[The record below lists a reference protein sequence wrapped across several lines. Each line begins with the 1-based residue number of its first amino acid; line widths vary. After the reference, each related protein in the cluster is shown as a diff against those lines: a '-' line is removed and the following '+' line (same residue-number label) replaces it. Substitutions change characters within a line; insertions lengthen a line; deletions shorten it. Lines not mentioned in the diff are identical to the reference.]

1 MRKLRTALALFLVM
15 SCIHSTIVPA
25 ENISGEAVT
34 FVETEA
40 VNQEADLQGDLQE
53 DLQEDTEKLDSQ
65 DEYFYE
71 EQEVSGILLSVKADP
86 GVFPKDAKLRVKV
99 VNKVEEQKKV
109 ETAVEKIAEGNLKD
123 SIILDISILDKD
135 GVEIQPD
142 TSKGEVMVNFS
153 QIPFWDQDGE
163 DNISIFHLDELGAE
177 AEKIEDISLNEEE
190 KSVEIRATHFS
201 LFIISAT
208 YAGYSTNNFGL
219 YAGEEGNIEAM
230 FRYRNAFS
238 GDPEFPILSV
248 RSENPDIVQ
257 VGKNA
262 KNEFVFKALKEGKA
276 RIYASKEIENRIVE
290 EKVEVLVQKALTKG
304 KIGENIEFEIT
315 GSGNDLTLSF
325 KGYGTIDAF
334 YSRLWEPYKD
344 KISTVIIG
352 EGIERFG
359 GEDGWTFYYMKNIRH
374 VQLPSTLQEIPKF
387 AFYFCDE
394 LGDVNIPPSVKKIG
408 ERAFLKHGD
417 RKNTIYNHS
426 KVFIEDEDYNK
437 YITTVVQDPNLQ
449 STEEVAQIRDFKIYT
464 IPEIEKCFFE
474 LETSGDELDGDYYLY
489 ITEEPREITVDDF
502 ADKNYTDKIFNKD
515 LSLNLRKVD
524 IRDSKDGNIKKRY
537 FYTSGFAYNSLNGK
551 IKPGHTYYC
560 GIINRNNKKYIPWE
574 SMAVYQKKIQVGEA
588 NILPHEDGGF
598 RWSAKKEGD
607 TNVVRIQGNGRL
619 KGIKQNGDLYAHT
632 KMSFCLNDVHLELQG
647 NITALDPHS
656 LEGFRDFTGDLRL
669 PDSIEE
675 IGERVFAD
683 KSLFRRLIFPS
694 RLKVI
699 GKKAFQYFGFW
710 EDITLPEG
718 LKSIGEEAFVNRS
731 DKENI
736 IIPSSVQYIGNSA
749 FFRPD
754 DAWHGTKNTITNYS
768 SIRLTER
775 YINPYYTDVIWKNS
789 SNNPSSS
796 TGGNVGANT
805 SGSSGRTEAT
815 VGLGGTG
822 GSSSSGGSG
831 GSSSSGGSG
840 GSSSSGASGGKVII
854 SGGKPKVLGVDR
866 EVPSIVNWQRN
877 AKGWWILYADGT
889 YPKAQWLWLNHSW
902 YYFNQDG
909 YMLIGWQFINNSWYY
924 FEENE
929 GSEQGKMCIGW
940 KQIKKDWYYF
950 TEEDAANIGKMC
962 TAWKEIRN
970 KWYFFNPVEGKDN
983 GKMLSNTMVD
993 GYTLAMDGA
1002 WKTEVQRAV

>member
-208 YAGYSTNNFGL
+208 SGYDTNNFGL
-219 YAGEEGNIEAM
+219 YAGEEGNIEEM
-230 FRYRNAFS
+230 FRDAFS
-238 GDPEFPILSV
+238 GDPKIPILSV
-248 RSENPDIVQ
+248 RSENPDIVE

-276 RIYASKEIENRIVE
+276 RIYASKEIEDRTV
-290 EKVEVLVQKALTKG
+290 KRQVEVLVQKALTKG

-359 GEDGWTFYYMKNIRH
+359 GEEGWTFYYMKNIRH

-437 YITTVVQDPNLQ
+437 YVTTVVQDPNLQ
-449 STEEVAQIRDFKIYT
+449 STEGIAQIRDFKIYT

-474 LETSGDELDGDYYLY
+474 LETSGDGLDGRYYLY
-489 ITEEPREITVDDF
+489 ITEEPREITVEDF
-502 ADKNYTDKIFNKD
+502 ADKNYPGKILNEN
-515 LSLNLRKVD
+515 LSLREMD
-524 IRDSKDGNIKKRY
+524 IRDTKDGNIKKRY
-537 FYTSGFAYNSLNGK
+537 FYTGGFAYNSLNGK

-560 GIINRNNKKYIPWE
+560 GILNQIYKKTNPRE
-574 SMAVYQKKIQVGEA
+574 SRALYQKKIQVGEA

-656 LEGFRDFTGDLRL
+656 LEGFRHFTGDLRL

-675 IGERVFAD
+675 IGEGVFAE
-683 KSLFRRLIFPS
+683 KSLSNGRLIFPS
-694 RLKVI
+694 RLKAI
-699 GKKAFQYFGFW
+699 GKKVFQYFGFW
-710 EDITLPEG
+710 GDITLPEG
-718 LKSIGEEAFVNRS
+718 LKSIGEEAFVYRS

-749 FFRPD
+749 FFRSD
-754 DAWHGTKNTITNYS
+754 DDWHGTKNTITNYS
-768 SIRLTER
+768 PVRLTER
-775 YINPYYTDVIWKNS
+775 YINPYFTDVIWKNS
-789 SNNPSSS
+789 SNDPSPS

-805 SGSSGRTEAT
+805 SGSSGRIGAT

-831 GSSSSGGSG
+831 GSN
-840 GSSSSGASGGKVII
+840 SSGASGGKVII
-854 SGGKPKVLGVDR
+854 SGGTPKVLGVDR
-866 EVPSIVNWQRN
+866 EAPSIVNWQRN

-940 KQIKKDWYYF
+940 KQIKEDWYYF
-950 TEEDAANIGKMC
+950 TEEDSANIGKMC

-983 GKMLSNTMVD
+983 GKMLSNTTVD
-993 GYTLAMDGA
+993 GYTLAVDGA

>member
-1 MRKLRTALALFLVM
+1 M
-15 SCIHSTIVPA
+15 
-25 ENISGEAVT
+25 
-34 FVETEA
+34 
-40 VNQEADLQGDLQE
+40 
-53 DLQEDTEKLDSQ
+53 
-65 DEYFYE
+65 
-71 EQEVSGILLSVKADP
+71 
-86 GVFPKDAKLRVKV
+86 
-99 VNKVEEQKKV
+99 
-109 ETAVEKIAEGNLKD
+109 
-123 SIILDISILDKD
+123 
-135 GVEIQPD
+135 
-142 TSKGEVMVNFS
+142 
-153 QIPFWDQDGE
+153 
-163 DNISIFHLDELGAE
+163 
-177 AEKIEDISLNEEE
+177 
-190 KSVEIRATHFS
+190 
-201 LFIISAT
+201 
-208 YAGYSTNNFGL
+208 
-219 YAGEEGNIEAM
+219 
-230 FRYRNAFS
+230 
-238 GDPEFPILSV
+238 
-248 RSENPDIVQ
+248 
-257 VGKNA
+257 
-262 KNEFVFKALKEGKA
+262 
-276 RIYASKEIENRIVE
+276 E

-325 KGYGTIDAF
+325 KGYGAIDVF
-334 YSRLWEPYKD
+334 YSRLWEAYKD

-359 GEDGWTFYYMKNIRH
+359 GKDGWTFYDMKNIRH
-374 VQLPSTLQEIPKF
+374 VQLPSTLQEIPKRAF
-387 AFYFCDE
+387 AFCDE

-408 ERAFLKHGD
+408 ERAFWKHGD

-426 KVFIEDEDYNK
+426 KVFIGDEDYNK
-437 YITTVVQDPNLQ
+437 YITNVVQDPNLQ
-449 STEEVAQIRDFKIYT
+449 RTEETAQIRDFKIYT

-474 LETSGDELDGDYYLY
+474 LETSGDELDGEYYLY
-489 ITEEPREITVDDF
+489 ITEEPREITVEDF
-502 ADKNYTDKIFNKD
+502 VDKRYGGIIFNAD
-515 LSLNLRKVD
+515 LSLRKVD

-537 FYTSGFAYNSLNGK
+537 FYTDGFAYNSLNGK

-560 GIINRNNKKYIPWE
+560 GILNQNYKKNIPWK
-574 SMAVYQKKIQVGEA
+574 SMAVNQKKIQVGEA

-656 LEGFRDFTGDLRL
+656 LEGFRHFTGDLRL

-675 IGERVFAD
+675 IGEEVFAE
-683 KSLFRRLIFPS
+683 KSLSNGRLIFPS
-694 RLKVI
+694 RLKAI
-699 GKKAFQYFGFW
+699 GKKVFQYFGFW
-710 EDITLPEG
+710 GDITLPEG

-731 DKENI
+731 DHENI

-775 YINPYYTDVIWKNS
+775 YINPYFTDVIWKNS
-789 SNNPSSS
+789 SNDPSSS

-805 SGSSGRTEAT
+805 SGSSGRTGAT

-831 GSSSSGGSG
+831 GSSSSG
-840 GSSSSGASGGKVII
+840 ASGGGVII

-940 KQIKKDWYYF
+940 KQIKEDWYYF
-950 TEEDAANIGKMC
+950 TEEDSANIGKMC

-993 GYTLAMDGA
+993 GYTLAVDGA

>member
-359 GEDGWTFYYMKNIRH
+359 GGRWLDILLYE
-374 VQLPSTLQEIPKF
+374 
-387 AFYFCDE
+387 
-394 LGDVNIPPSVKKIG
+394 
-408 ERAFLKHGD
+408 
-417 RKNTIYNHS
+417 
-426 KVFIEDEDYNK
+426 K
-437 YITTVVQDPNLQ
+437 Y
-449 STEEVAQIRDFKIYT
+449 
-464 IPEIEKCFFE
+464 
-474 LETSGDELDGDYYLY
+474 
-489 ITEEPREITVDDF
+489 
-502 ADKNYTDKIFNKD
+502 
-515 LSLNLRKVD
+515 
-524 IRDSKDGNIKKRY
+524 
-537 FYTSGFAYNSLNGK
+537 
-551 IKPGHTYYC
+551 
-560 GIINRNNKKYIPWE
+560 
-574 SMAVYQKKIQVGEA
+574 
-588 NILPHEDGGF
+588 
-598 RWSAKKEGD
+598 
-607 TNVVRIQGNGRL
+607 
-619 KGIKQNGDLYAHT
+619 
-632 KMSFCLNDVHLELQG
+632 
-647 NITALDPHS
+647 
-656 LEGFRDFTGDLRL
+656 
-669 PDSIEE
+669 
-675 IGERVFAD
+675 
-683 KSLFRRLIFPS
+683 
-694 RLKVI
+694 
-699 GKKAFQYFGFW
+699 
-710 EDITLPEG
+710 
-718 LKSIGEEAFVNRS
+718 
-731 DKENI
+731 
-736 IIPSSVQYIGNSA
+736 
-749 FFRPD
+749 
-754 DAWHGTKNTITNYS
+754 
-768 SIRLTER
+768 
-775 YINPYYTDVIWKNS
+775 
-789 SNNPSSS
+789 
-796 TGGNVGANT
+796 
-805 SGSSGRTEAT
+805 
-815 VGLGGTG
+815 
-822 GSSSSGGSG
+822 
-831 GSSSSGGSG
+831 
-840 GSSSSGASGGKVII
+840 
-854 SGGKPKVLGVDR
+854 
-866 EVPSIVNWQRN
+866 
-877 AKGWWILYADGT
+877 
-889 YPKAQWLWLNHSW
+889 
-902 YYFNQDG
+902 
-909 YMLIGWQFINNSWYY
+909 
-924 FEENE
+924 
-929 GSEQGKMCIGW
+929 
-940 KQIKKDWYYF
+940 
-950 TEEDAANIGKMC
+950 
-962 TAWKEIRN
+962 
-970 KWYFFNPVEGKDN
+970 
-983 GKMLSNTMVD
+983 
-993 GYTLAMDGA
+993 
-1002 WKTEVQRAV
+1002 

>member
-25 ENISGEAVT
+25 ENFFGEAVT

-40 VNQEADLQGDLQE
+40 VNQEADVQE

-123 SIILDISILDKD
+123 SIILDISILDKE

-153 QIPFWDQDGE
+153 QIPFWAQDGE

-208 YAGYSTNNFGL
+208 HAGYRTNNFGL
-219 YAGEEGNIEAM
+219 YAGEEGNIVAM
-230 FRYRNAFS
+230 FRNAFS
-238 GDPEFPILSV
+238 RNPEIPILSV
-248 RSENPDIVQ
+248 RSENPDIVE

-262 KNEFVFKALKEGKA
+262 KNEFIFKALKEGKA
-276 RIYASKEIENRIVE
+276 RIHASKKIEDRIIVE
-290 EKVEVLVQKALTKG
+290 EIVEVLVQKALTKG

-315 GSGNDLTLSF
+315 GSGNNLTLSF
-325 KGYGTIDAF
+325 KGYGAMDVNH
-334 YSRLWEPYKD
+334 SRLWETYKD

-352 EGIERFG
+352 EGIETL
-359 GEDGWTFYYMKNIRH
+359 GEDGLSFYDMKNIRH
-374 VQLPSTLQEIPKF
+374 VQLPSTLQEIPKRAF
-387 AFYFCDE
+387 AFCDE

-408 ERAFLKHGD
+408 EDAFWKNGD

-426 KVFIEDEDYNK
+426 KVFIGDEDYNK
-437 YITTVVQDPNLQ
+437 YTTTVVQDPNLQ
-449 STEEVAQIRDFKIYT
+449 STEGIAQIRDFKIYT

-474 LETSGDELDGDYYLY
+474 LETSADELDGEYYLY
-489 ITEEPREITVDDF
+489 ITEEPREITVEDF
-502 ADKNYTDKIFNKD
+502 ADKNYTNKIFNKN
-515 LSLNLRKVD
+515 LSLNLREVD

-537 FYTSGFAYNSLNGK
+537 FYTGGFAYNSLNGK

-560 GIINRNNKKYIPWE
+560 GILNRTYRKNIPWE
-574 SMAVYQKKIQVGEA
+574 SRAVYQKKIQVGEA

-607 TNVVRIQGNGRL
+607 TNVVRIQGDGRL
-619 KGIKQNGDLYAHT
+619 KGIKQYGDLYAHT

-647 NITALDPHS
+647 NITALDPYS
-656 LEGFRDFTGDLRL
+656 LEGFRHFTGDLRL

-675 IGERVFAD
+675 IGEEVFAE
-683 KSLFRRLIFPS
+683 KSIAGNKRLIFPS
-694 RLKVI
+694 RLKAI
-699 GKKAFQYFGFW
+699 GKKAFKYCHFRG
-710 EDITLPEG
+710 DITLPEG
-718 LKSIGEEAFVNRS
+718 LKSIGEEAFVDRL
-731 DKENI
+731 DYENI
-736 IIPSSVQYIGNSA
+736 TIPSSVQYIGNSA
-749 FFRPD
+749 FFRLD

-768 SIRLTER
+768 PIRLTER
-775 YINPYYTDVIWKNS
+775 YINPYFTDVIWKNS
-789 SNNPSSS
+789 SNDPSSS

-805 SGSSGRTEAT
+805 SGSSGRTGAT
-815 VGLGGTG
+815 VGLGGNG
-822 GSSSSGGSG
+822 GSSNSGGLG
-831 GSSSSGGSG
+831 GSSNSGGSG

-854 SGGKPKVLGVDR
+854 SGGTPKVLGVDR
-866 EVPSIVNWQRN
+866 EAPSIVNWQRN

-889 YPKAQWLWLNHSW
+889 YPKAQWLWLNHCW

-940 KQIKKDWYYF
+940 KQIKEDWYYF

-993 GYTLAMDGA
+993 GYTLAVDGA
-1002 WKTEVQRAV
+1002 WKTEVQRAG

>member
-40 VNQEADLQGDLQE
+40 VNQEADLQE

-71 EQEVSGILLSVKADP
+71 EQEVSGILLSVKADL

-805 SGSSGRTEAT
+805 SGSSGRTGAT

>member
-25 ENISGEAVT
+25 ENFSGEAVT

-40 VNQEADLQGDLQE
+40 VNQEAELQE

-86 GVFPKDAKLRVKV
+86 GVFPRDAKLRVKV

-201 LFIISAT
+201 LFIISST
-208 YAGYSTNNFGL
+208 GAGYFTHNFGL
-219 YAGEEGNIEAM
+219 YAGEEGNIEEM
-230 FRYRNAFS
+230 FIDLFS
-238 GDPEFPILSV
+238 ENPKIPILSV
-248 RSENPDIVQ
+248 RSENPDIVE

-276 RIYASKEIENRIVE
+276 RIYASKEIEDRIVE
-290 EKVEVLVQKALTKG
+290 RQVEVLVQKALTKG

-352 EGIERFG
+352 EGIETFG

-426 KVFIEDEDYNK
+426 KVFIEDDDYNK
-437 YITTVVQDPNLQ
+437 YVTTVVQDPNLQ

-474 LETSGDELDGDYYLY
+474 LETSGDKLDGDYYLY
-489 ITEEPREITVDDF
+489 ITEEPREITVEDF

-515 LSLNLRKVD
+515 LSLNLWKVD

-560 GIINRNNKKYIPWE
+560 GILNRNNKKYIPWE

-632 KMSFCLNDVHLELQG
+632 KMSFCLKDVHLELQG

-675 IGERVFAD
+675 IGEGVFAD

-694 RLKVI
+694 RLKAI

-749 FFRPD
+749 FFRSEYS
-754 DAWHGTKNTITNYS
+754 WHGTKNTITNYS
-768 SIRLTER
+768 PVRLTER
-775 YINPYYTDVIWKNS
+775 YINPYFTDVIWKNS
-789 SNNPSSS
+789 SNDPSSS

-805 SGSSGRTEAT
+805 SGSSGRTGAT
-815 VGLGGTG
+815 VGLGGT
-822 GSSSSGGSG
+822 G

-866 EVPSIVNWQRN
+866 EAPSIVNWQRN

-940 KQIKKDWYYF
+940 KQIKEDWYYF

>member
-1 MRKLRTALALFLVM
+1 MWIGILRKGKISMRKLRTALALFLVM

-238 GDPEFPILSV
+238 GDPEFPVLSV

-632 KMSFCLNDVHLELQG
+632 KMSFCLNDVHLEL
-647 NITALDPHS
+647 
-656 LEGFRDFTGDLRL
+656 
-669 PDSIEE
+669 
-675 IGERVFAD
+675 
-683 KSLFRRLIFPS
+683 
-694 RLKVI
+694 
-699 GKKAFQYFGFW
+699 
-710 EDITLPEG
+710 
-718 LKSIGEEAFVNRS
+718 
-731 DKENI
+731 
-736 IIPSSVQYIGNSA
+736 
-749 FFRPD
+749 
-754 DAWHGTKNTITNYS
+754 
-768 SIRLTER
+768 
-775 YINPYYTDVIWKNS
+775 
-789 SNNPSSS
+789 
-796 TGGNVGANT
+796 
-805 SGSSGRTEAT
+805 
-815 VGLGGTG
+815 
-822 GSSSSGGSG
+822 
-831 GSSSSGGSG
+831 
-840 GSSSSGASGGKVII
+840 
-854 SGGKPKVLGVDR
+854 
-866 EVPSIVNWQRN
+866 
-877 AKGWWILYADGT
+877 
-889 YPKAQWLWLNHSW
+889 LN
-902 YYFNQDG
+902 
-909 YMLIGWQFINNSWYY
+909 
-924 FEENE
+924 
-929 GSEQGKMCIGW
+929 
-940 KQIKKDWYYF
+940 
-950 TEEDAANIGKMC
+950 
-962 TAWKEIRN
+962 
-970 KWYFFNPVEGKDN
+970 
-983 GKMLSNTMVD
+983 
-993 GYTLAMDGA
+993 
-1002 WKTEVQRAV
+1002 

>member
-25 ENISGEAVT
+25 ENFSGEAVT

-40 VNQEADLQGDLQE
+40 VNQDADLQG

-153 QIPFWDQDGE
+153 QIPFWNQDGE
-163 DNISIFHLDELGAE
+163 ENISIFHLDELGAE

-276 RIYASKEIENRIVE
+276 RIYASKEIEDRIVE

-352 EGIERFG
+352 EGIETFG

-474 LETSGDELDGDYYLY
+474 LETSGDKLDGDYYLY
-489 ITEEPREITVDDF
+489 ITEEPREITVEDF

-515 LSLNLRKVD
+515 LSLNLWKVD

-560 GIINRNNKKYIPWE
+560 GILNRNNKKYIPWE
-574 SMAVYQKKIQVGEA
+574 SRAVYQKKIQVGEA

-675 IGERVFAD
+675 IGEGVFAD

-694 RLKVI
+694 RLKAI

-749 FFRPD
+749 FFRSEYS
-754 DAWHGTKNTITNYS
+754 WHGTKNTITNYS
-768 SIRLTER
+768 PVRLTER
-775 YINPYYTDVIWKNS
+775 YINPYFTDVIWKNS
-789 SNNPSSS
+789 SNDPSSS

-805 SGSSGRTEAT
+805 SGSSGRTGAT

-854 SGGKPKVLGVDR
+854 SGGNPKVLGVDR

-889 YPKAQWLWLNHSW
+889 YPKAQWLWLNHCW

-940 KQIKKDWYYF
+940 KQIKEDWYYF

-983 GKMLSNTMVD
+983 GKMLSNTKVD
-993 GYTLAMDGA
+993 GYTLAVDGA
-1002 WKTEVQRAV
+1002 WNSEVQRAV